1 MSTRMCSFVHSSIE
15 GDQEQDSH
23 RRASRGTAGSWKNCW
38 KVGRQCSRYYVSP
51 PAHATSSVLHY
62 LMASVLSGHKTG
74 NTMDPYKKKPTTRP
88 NYCVPGAVGTR
99 RQKLPPHSGPP
110 SSGRSGLSPDR
121 SDRLGSPRSW
131 YCPES
136 LGMRYV
142 DSSSRNLRCR
152 RARASIPSCFRA
164 VANSSAGYHER
175 VSVPHYAIWSSLRPG
190 ESAGDHIKSRG
201 SIPTTRW

>member
-1 MSTRMCSFVHSSIE
+1 MLPLLRQSAGARHEQRVALPNGECAFRPQDRKHDGSI
-15 GDQEQDSH
+15 Q
-23 RRASRGTAGSWKNCW
+23 
-38 KVGRQCSRYYVSP
+38 
-51 PAHATSSVLHY
+51 
-62 LMASVLSGHKTG
+62 
-74 NTMDPYKKKPTTRP
+74 KKPTTRP

-142 DSSSRNLRCR
+142 DS
-152 RARASIPSCFRA
+152 RASIPSCFRA

-190 ESAGDHIKSRG
+190 GSAGDHIKSRG
-201 SIPTTRW
+201 SIPATRW